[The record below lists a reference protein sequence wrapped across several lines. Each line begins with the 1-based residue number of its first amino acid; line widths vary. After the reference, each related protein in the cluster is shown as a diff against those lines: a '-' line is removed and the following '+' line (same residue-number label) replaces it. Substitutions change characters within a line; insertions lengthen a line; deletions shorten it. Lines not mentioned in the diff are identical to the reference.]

1 MQPFHAQ
8 HSIPPCSLWTPE
20 ISLFGFQTH
29 PIRCRGGAVDMTSSR
44 TTRRSS
50 LSLSPL
56 QKILGLGALGHTALG
71 FLEPIYGV
79 YGRTN
84 PTFPS
89 GD

>member
-1 MQPFHAQ
+1 
-8 HSIPPCSLWTPE
+8 
-20 ISLFGFQTH
+20 
-29 PIRCRGGAVDMTSSR
+29 MTSSR

-84 PTFPS
+84 PTFSS